1 MASIAMAMS
10 ATVTIDRYVLAPLMR
25 DLVGHDRRPAAYLVY
40 LAVSSAASE
49 ARSHRQLA
57 ELTGLSKR
65 SVQDAV
71 RHLER
76 RGLVR
81 VDRRAGTEPALLTAL
96 TPWRRGAA

>member
-1 MASIAMAMS
+1 MVIIAMAMS
-10 ATVTIDRYVLAPLMR
+10 STVAIDRYVLAPLMR

-40 LAVSSAASE
+40 LTVSSGTRE
-49 ARSHRQLA
+49 ARSHRELA

-81 VDRRAGTEPALLTAL
+81 IDRRAGTEPAVLTAL
-96 TPWRRGAA
+96 TPWRRDTA